1 MGFFSQCEKKH
12 NYFVHGHIRLQLQQA
27 YACIVELQLINT
39 FLHAISHSCMNGV
52 KHILDEFESAYMYM
66 HAARGLLFHCCL
78 MHRIQETT
86 IMQ

>member
-1 MGFFSQCEKKH
+1 MVTALTLAKEELENTQQMNTNNPHYKKH
-12 NYFVHGHIRLQLQQA
+12 IQ
-27 YACIVELQLINT
+27 
-39 FLHAISHSCMNGV
+39 
-52 KHILDEFESAYMYM
+52 DEFESAYMYM